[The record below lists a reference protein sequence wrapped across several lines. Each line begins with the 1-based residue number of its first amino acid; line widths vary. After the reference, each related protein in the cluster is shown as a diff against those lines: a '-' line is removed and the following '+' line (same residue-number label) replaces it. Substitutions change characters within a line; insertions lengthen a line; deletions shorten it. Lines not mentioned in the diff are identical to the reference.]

1 MNRKKILSL
10 VCPVFI
16 VLCMFAT
23 LSPALAAGDSY
34 EAGDVLSLG
43 TYPQTHITD
52 ETLIDNL
59 NVVAEG
65 SEWKTLPYA
74 QRGSLELVKYTDVEY
89 EDTMY
94 RRIQIMRSLSN
105 GAARNGYNTGTV
117 YWFRFEPIHWILL
130 DADSGFAISEMVLDT
145 EPFTYPGYNN
155 NGTYYTDNSNIYYMN
170 NYAQSDIR
178 VWLNNSFLSTAF
190 THEEAATLN
199 LHTSDNSIVPDE
211 ACEPFICEDTT
222 DYVSLLSLEET
233 SYFSGNADA
242 IKNATDYALALNCDN
257 YGQTEQSQYWF
268 LRTPGANSKNNCYLS
283 PWGTYGLDI
292 ETDSP
297 DVGIVPT
304 VYISLSDFAALNEEE
319 EFFPEYDGFTFSFHD
334 GILTVS
340 GNGELPSAPNSENA
354 PLAVYAKDCKVIVF
368 EDGVTGVNANALAGY
383 ENLEIVILNGEI
395 TLHEGAFANSTLI
408 SSVICKSTVEL
419 EENAFR
425 TDGGFRFYENEA
437 YPHVGN
443 LPEECDCLPYSFSDD
458 TLSIAG
464 NVQMNAYDLLD
475 LMTVMCSYYDN
486 IRYVRFES
494 YTANGFPFYVYDKG
508 EDTYVLAEDN
518 TLRGVRFSV
527 KISEDE
533 DWETITFNDFCALA
547 AEKEITSFHLV
558 ADLETGEEVQET
570 SMSLVDRIQTVIK
583 RVLKW
588 MTSLLNTLFKL
599 LSIFK

>member
-1 MNRKKILSL
+1 MNRKKTLQFLCLGLIILCML
-10 VCPVFI
+10 PVFSI
-16 VLCMFAT
+16 ASFAE
-23 LSPALAAGDSY
+23 DVY
-34 EAGDVLSLG
+34 EVGDVLSLG

-52 ETLIDNL
+52 ETLIENL
-59 NVVAEG
+59 NAAAMD
-65 SEWKTLPYA
+65 SEWQTLPYA
-74 QRGSLELVKYTDVEY
+74 QSGSLELVKYSDIKY

-94 RRIQIMRSLSN
+94 RRIRILRSLS
-105 GAARNGYNTGTV
+105 GAAARNGYNTGSV
-117 YWFRFEPIHWILL
+117 YWFRFEPINWILL

-155 NGTYYTDNSNIYYMN
+155 NGTYYTDSSSVYYMN
-170 NYAQSDIR
+170 NFAQSDIR
-178 VWLNNSFLSTAF
+178 VWLNDTFLSTAF
-190 THEEAATLN
+190 TSEEAAALN

-211 ACEPFICEDTT
+211 ACEPYVCEDTT

-233 SYFSGNADA
+233 EYFTDQTDA

-257 YGQTEQSQYWF
+257 YGFTERSQYWF

-283 PWGTYGLDI
+283 PQGSYGLDI

-304 VYISLSDFAALNEEE
+304 VYISLSDYAALNGEEE
-319 EFFPEYDGFTFSFHD
+319 SFPEYDGFTFSFHD

-340 GNGELPSAPNSENA
+340 GSGELPSAPDSEDA
-354 PLAVYAKDCKVIVF
+354 PLAVYAEDCSVIVL
-368 EDGVTGVNANALAGY
+368 EDGVTGVNANAFAGY
-383 ENLEIVILNGEI
+383 ENLEIAILNGDV
-395 TLHEGAFANSTLI
+395 TLHEGAFADSQWIST
-408 SSVICKSTVEL
+408 VICKAAVEI
-419 EENAFR
+419 EEDAFR
-425 TDGGFRFYENEA
+425 TEEGFRFYENEA
-437 YPHVGN
+437 FPHTGN
-443 LPEECDCLPYSFSDD
+443 LPEGCNCLPYSFADD
-458 TLSIAG
+458 TLSVAG
-464 NVQMNAYDLLD
+464 NVEMNAYDLLD
-475 LMTVMCSYYDN
+475 LMTVMCSYHDD
-486 IRYVRFES
+486 IRYVRFDS
-494 YTANGFPFYVYDKG
+494 YTAIGFPFYVYDKG

-527 KISEDE
+527 KISGEE
-533 DWETITFNDFCALA
+533 DWETITFNDFCTLA

-588 MTSLLNTLFKL
+588 MTALLNRLFKL

>member
-1 MNRKKILSL
+1 MNRKRILSFL
-10 VCPVFI
+10 CPVFI
-16 VLCMFAT
+16 ILCM
-23 LSPALAAGDSY
+23 LSMLSTASAAENGY

-52 ETLIDNL
+52 ESLIDNL
-59 NVVAEG
+59 NAAAEDT
-65 SEWKTLPYA
+65 EWKTLPYA
-74 QRGSLELVKYTDVEY
+74 QRGSLELVKYSDVEY

-105 GAARNGYNTGTV
+105 GAARNGYNTGAV

-155 NGTYYTDNSNIYYMN
+155 NGTYYTDSSITYYMN

-178 VWLNNSFLSTAF
+178 IWLNNTFLSTAF
-190 THEEAATLN
+190 THEEAAALN

-304 VYISLSDFAALNEEE
+304 VYISLSDYAALNEEE
-319 EFFPEYDGFTFSFHD
+319 EFFPEYDSFTFSFHD

-340 GNGELPSAPNSENA
+340 GSGELPSAPESENA
-354 PLAVYAKDCKVIVF
+354 PLSVYAEDCQVIVF
-368 EDGVTGVNANALAGY
+368 EDGVTGVAANALPEY

-395 TLHEGAFANSTLI
+395 TLHRDAFADSEWI
-408 SSVICKSTVEL
+408 SSVICKTTVEL
-419 EENAFR
+419 EENTFR
-425 TDGGFRFYENEA
+425 TEEGFRFYENEA
-437 YPHVGN
+437 HPHIGDLPDGCN
-443 LPEECDCLPYSFSDD
+443 LLPYSFADD
-458 TLSIAG
+458 TLSVAG
-464 NVQMNAYDLLD
+464 NVEMNAYDLLD

-486 IRYVRFES
+486 VRYVRFDS
-494 YTANGFPFYVYDKG
+494 YTASGFPFYVYDKR
-508 EDTYVLAEDN
+508 EDAYVLAEDN

-527 KISEDE
+527 KIFGEE
-533 DWETITFNDFCALA
+533 DWETITFNEFCVLA
-547 AEKEITSFHLV
+547 AEKEISSFRLV
-558 ADLETGEEVQET
+558 ADLETGEDVQET
-570 SMSLVDRIQTVIK
+570 SMSLIDRIQTTIK

-588 MTSLLNTLFKL
+588 MTTLLNTLFKL